1 VAPPLYGVQRHEGI
15 GMGKNN
21 RKRDNERRRAEQR
34 RLAARR
40 ADGSTAY
47 GSGPPPSIALLIQ
60 GAVQGR
66 LTEDHRLYDASVDRL
81 ATVAAEG
88 PATVSE
94 ALATEVSR
102 RLRLCWQN
110 GWQPVDVVSVVR
122 RLESAVHADVMA
134 SAVVDD
140 ARHDAGQP
148 MHPNWAAQLEDMQP
162 WWSARGKSDGP
173 WLLRLAGTLGFNM
186 RDAIEHAVVL
196 IARVQRFPPLPTLI
210 PPPGPG
216 AAMAAARRTLP
227 SDAALD
233 PKMLGRVRALLA
245 KAESTEFPE
254 EADSF
259 TEKAQELMTRYSIDV
274 AMVAATSGSAVGGPE
289 GRRIHL
295 DPPYID
301 AKASLVHAVASA
313 NRCKSVL
320 LSEFGFITVFGFS
333 TDLAVVDVLF
343 TSLLAQAT
351 TAMVVAGRVVNQAGV
366 SRTRSFRQ
374 SFLISFAHR
383 IGERL
388 QEAASTSTKEAEV
401 TFGASLLPVLVQREA
416 DVDRAV
422 AEAFPRM
429 RQVRNRVSNA
439 AGWNAGRVAADQ
451 ASLQPGAE
459 LVR

>member
-1 VAPPLYGVQRHEGI
+1 M
-15 GMGKNN
+15 GMAKNN
-21 RKRDNERRRAEQR
+21 RKRDNEKRRAEQR

-47 GSGPPPSIALLIQ
+47 GAGPPPTVALLIQ

-66 LTEDHRLYDASVDRL
+66 LTEDDRLYDAAVDRL
-81 ATVAAEG
+81 SALAADDPG
-88 PATVSE
+88 TVSS
-94 ALATEVSR
+94 ALAAEVSR
-102 RLRLCWQN
+102 WLRLCWQH
-110 GWQPVDVVSVVR
+110 GWQPVDVVSVLS
-122 RLESAVHADVMA
+122 RLESAVQAEVAA

-140 ARHDAGQP
+140 ARHDAGRP
-148 MHPNWAAQLEDMQP
+148 MHPQWAAQLEDMQP
-162 WWSARGKSDGP
+162 WWSAREEWSEP
-173 WLLRLAGTLGFNM
+173 WLLRLAGTIGSSL
-186 RDAIEHAVVL
+186 RDTVENAVVL
-196 IARVQRFPPLPTLI
+196 VARLQRLPNLPTLI
-210 PPPGPG
+210 SPPGPA
-216 AAMAAARRTLP
+216 AAMAAARRTLS

-274 AMVAATSGSAVGGPE
+274 AMVAATSGAAVGGPE

-313 NRCKSVL
+313 NRCRSVL
-320 LSEFGFITVFGFS
+320 LSELGFITVFGFS

-351 TAMVVAGRVVNQAGV
+351 TAMVVAGRVVNRAGV

-388 QEAASTSTKEAEV
+388 QEAASASTKEAEV
-401 TFGASLLPVLVQREA
+401 AFGGSLLPVLAQREA
-416 DVDRAV
+416 DVDKAV
-422 AEAFPRM
+422 AQAFPRM
-429 RQVRNRVSNA
+429 RQVRSRVSNV
-439 AGWNAGRVAADQ
+439 AGWEAGRVAANQ
-451 ASLQPGAE
+451 ASLQSGAE